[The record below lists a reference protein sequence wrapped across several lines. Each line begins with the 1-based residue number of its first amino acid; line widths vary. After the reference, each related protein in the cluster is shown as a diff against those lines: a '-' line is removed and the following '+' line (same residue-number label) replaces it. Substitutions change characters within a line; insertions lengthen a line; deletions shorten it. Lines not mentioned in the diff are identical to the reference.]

1 MPLTFPENF
10 KEFEPKRISVIPELI
25 FKDENRAPA
34 LDEVR
39 EIINGLFFRS
49 CHSLMD
55 L

>member
-10 KEFEPKRISVIPELI
+10 KEFESKRISVIPELI

-39 EIINGLFFRS
+39 EISTVCFFGLAIA
-49 CHSLMD
+49 
-55 L
+55 